1 MGGVV
6 TKQGVFAWDVENET
20 LEEFKKRMLEID
32 NLIVHDRVNDIEIE
46 MRLGT
51 IEQRINK
58 MSSMFSDLLAEVRK
72 LAEVVKYLTKMKR
85 Y

>member
-1 MGGVV
+1 MGVV
-6 TKQGVFAWDVENET
+6 IQKDIFVWDVENET

-58 MSSMFSDLLAEVRK
+58 MSSMFSDLLTEVRK

>member
-1 MGGVV
+1 MGVV
-6 TKQGVFAWDVENET
+6 IQKDIFVWDVENET
-20 LEEFKKRMLEID
+20 PEEFKKRMLEID

-72 LAEVVKYLTKMKR
+72 LAEVVKYLTKMKG
-85 Y
+85 